1 VRRAVIV
8 GQWMGAFISY
18 ALGGLMGLGV
28 LAVTWMLGLLAW
40 FPGLFNLLGP
50 VVLLWAAFTSYAG
63 TRTQAESARAVSEVD
78 PHVYDRFTAALV
90 IGAMLALTL
99 SPWLLYRLV
108 LTPWAFLLT
117 PATSALILSLL
128 LLMLILLWKE

>member
-1 VRRAVIV
+1 
-8 GQWMGAFISY
+8 
-18 ALGGLMGLGV
+18 
-28 LAVTWMLGLLAW
+28 
-40 FPGLFNLLGP
+40 
-50 VVLLWAAFTSYAG
+50 
-63 TRTQAESARAVSEVD
+63 
-78 PHVYDRFTAALV
+78 
-90 IGAMLALTL
+90 MLALTL